1 MLLFCKKRRMKLCQ
15 SDFQYQHLWERTD
28 CIIECMIRK
37 AEKSLNVTSVN
48 FKQYGNCWECD
59 GMCYKDKVQRD
70 NAEKLQ
76 RKFNE
81 DNVPEFIRDYLEDI
95 ESKSGALNYWSV
107 IRDFLMWLIGDGKII
122 NKKSISNMEIVDFNV
137 VYPQH
142 VSRYLRQK
150 EEKGLSPTTLE
161 TRKNIIRSFLSN
173 VGYYKES
180 TIGDIKEFFKRV
192 KYKGISSSN
201 NLIKKLPS
209 EKQLQDMEEKIM
221 RKNDEFVRIRNLSIL
236 RVLKGTGLRESELAG
251 LDIGDLYLGEEMPYI
266 KVLRKGSY
274 REIEKEPVYL
284 TGDAT
289 NAIKEWLEY
298 RNRLENILDEEAVFV
313 NKNGNRLTEYNI
325 QSIFKTYGN
334 GQLTPHMIRHW
345 YATVMANTGN
355 LAFAQQ
361 QLGHSSM
368 TTTVNN
374 YANGAYGMKDVLA
387 NM

>member
-1 MLLFCKKRRMKLCQ
+1 
-15 SDFQYQHLWERTD
+15 
-28 CIIECMIRK
+28 
-37 AEKSLNVTSVN
+37 
-48 FKQYGNCWECD
+48 
-59 GMCYKDKVQRD
+59 MCYKDEVQRR

-76 RKFNE
+76 RKLNE
-81 DNVPEFIRDYLEDI
+81 DNVPGFIRDYLEDI

-107 IRDFLMWLIGDGKII
+107 IRDFLIWLIDDGKII
-122 NKKSISNMEIVDFNV
+122 NKKSIMDIEIVDFNV

-209 EKQLQDMEEKIM
+209 ETQLKNMEEKIM
-221 RKNDEFVRIRNLSIL
+221 RKNDEFVRIRNLNIL

-251 LDIGDLYLGEEMPYI
+251 LNISDLYLDEEMPYI
-266 KVLRKGSY
+266 KIIGKGTY
-274 REIEKEPVYL
+274 REIEARMVYL
-284 TGDAT
+284 TGDAAR
-289 NAIKEWLEY
+289 AIKEWLEY
-298 RNRLENILDEEAVFV
+298 RNGLENIVDESAVFV

-334 GQLTPHMIRHW
+334 GLTPHMIRHW
-345 YATVMANTGN
+345 FATVMANTGN

-361 QLGHSSM
+361 QLGHSSLN
-368 TTTVNN
+368 TTVNN

-387 NM
+387 NI